1 MNIESK
7 NMHFSGG
14 EIEIKYAEIR
24 LGILL
29 TGIMMVIMIL
39 YEILRIL

>member
-1 MNIESK
+1 
-7 NMHFSGG
+7 MHSSGG
-14 EIEIKYAEIR
+14 GIEIKYAEIR
-24 LGILL
+24 LEMLL